1 MERGE
6 IWTLQDRNYAS
17 KARPVV
23 VVQRNL
29 ERFDSVVTCL
39 LTSFD
44 STDIPTRVRVEPDA
58 QNGLN
63 AVSWVMTDKIVTVN
77 KSKLGMRVGRL
88 DKAAMRAVE
97 VGLSDILG
105 LGDRE

>member
-6 IWTLQDRNYAS
+6 VWTLQDRSYAS

-23 VVQRNL
+23 VVQRDL

-44 STDIPTRVRVEPDA
+44 SSDIPSRARVEPDA

-63 AVSWVMTDKIVTVN
+63 VVSWVMTDKIVTVN
-77 KSKLGMRVGRL
+77 KSKLGMRIGRL
-88 DKAAMRAVE
+88 DETTMDAVA
-97 VGLSDILG
+97 VGLSEVLG
-105 LGDRE
+105 LTGR

>member
-6 IWTLQDRNYAS
+6 VWTLQDRSYAS

-23 VVQRNL
+23 VVQRDL

-44 STDIPTRVRVEPDA
+44 SSDIPSRVRVEPDA

-63 AVSWVMTDKIVTVN
+63 VVSWVMTDKIVTVN
-77 KSKLGMRVGRL
+77 KSKLGMRIGRL
-88 DKAAMRAVE
+88 DETTMDAVA
-97 VGLSDILG
+97 VGLSEVLG
-105 LGDRE
+105 LTGR

>member
-6 IWTLQDRNYAS
+6 VWTLQDRSYAS

-23 VVQRNL
+23 VVQRDL

-44 STDIPTRVRVEPDA
+44 SSDIPSRVRVEPDV
-58 QNGLN
+58 QNGLKV
-63 AVSWVMTDKIVTVN
+63 VSWVMTDKIVTVN
-77 KSKLGMRVGRL
+77 KSKLGMRIGRL
-88 DKAAMRAVE
+88 DETTMDAVA
-97 VGLSDILG
+97 VGLSEVLG
-105 LGDRE
+105 LTGR

>member
-1 MERGE
+1 MQRGE
-6 IWTLQDRNYAS
+6 VWTLQDRSYAS

-23 VVQRNL
+23 VVQRDL

-44 STDIPTRVRVEPDA
+44 SSDIPSRVRVEPDV

-63 AVSWVMTDKIVTVN
+63 VVSWVMTDKIVTVN
-77 KSKLGMRVGRL
+77 KSKLGMRIGRL
-88 DKAAMRAVE
+88 DETTMDAVA
-97 VGLSDILG
+97 VGLSEVLG
-105 LGDRE
+105 LTDC

>member
-6 IWTLQDRNYAS
+6 VWTLQDRSYAS

-23 VVQRNL
+23 VVQRDL

-44 STDIPTRVRVEPDA
+44 SSDIPSRVRVEPDA
-58 QNGLN
+58 QNGLKV
-63 AVSWVMTDKIVTVN
+63 VSWVMTDKIVTVN
-77 KSKLGMRVGRL
+77 KSKLGMRIGRL
-88 DKAAMRAVE
+88 DETTMDAVA
-97 VGLSDILG
+97 VGLSEVLG
-105 LGDRE
+105 LTGR